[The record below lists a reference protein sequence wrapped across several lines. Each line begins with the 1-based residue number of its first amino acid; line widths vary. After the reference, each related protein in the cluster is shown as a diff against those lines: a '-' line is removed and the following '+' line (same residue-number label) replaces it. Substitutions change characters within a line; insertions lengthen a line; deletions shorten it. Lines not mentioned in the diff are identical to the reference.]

1 MLVKIKQTGQI
12 GFIVGTF
19 MQPVQKQIP
28 ATMSGDK
35 VVPGQVVQGLILMG
49 VVAVGPEFICAPLG
63 DIEPIYELP
72 EDGEEVTVEEDDPFN
87 QRRAVDSGKHRPLMA
102 SPEAETGGPL
112 REAEGEE
119 K

>member
-49 VVAVGPEFICAPLG
+49 VVAGGPEFICAPLG

-72 EDGEEVTVEEDDPFN
+72 EDEEGTLDFPSVGEGGV
-87 QRRAVDSGKHRPLMA
+87 PL
-102 SPEAETGGPL
+102 AETGDPP
-112 REAEGEE
+112 REEE

>member
-72 EDGEEVTVEEDDPFN
+72 EDDVPFAGDVNDKDSLGATGDPPQEEV
-87 QRRAVDSGKHRPLMA
+87 R
-102 SPEAETGGPL
+102 
-112 REAEGEE
+112 EE